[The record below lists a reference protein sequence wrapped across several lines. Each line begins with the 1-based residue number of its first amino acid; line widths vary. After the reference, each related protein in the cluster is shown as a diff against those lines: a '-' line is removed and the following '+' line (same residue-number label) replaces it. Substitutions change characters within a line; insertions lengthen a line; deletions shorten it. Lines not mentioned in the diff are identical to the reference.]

1 MITVRIKGGLGN
13 QLFQYAIGYALAK
26 ESGQEL
32 RFNPSFTSNMTP
44 RGYKLPNLQVQYS
57 DVVEDKDLPQKVRIL
72 KNKYVNKGCRLIKD
86 GEIYKYKNGI
96 YFLEKDESFRPGVLK
111 LRAENMYIDGYFQSE
126 KYFVKYREDLLEQIK
141 PSYASEGEY
150 EKVLGE
156 IKTCNSVAVHVRRG
170 DFKKDNNPYHYVLE
184 DGYYRNALRYV
195 EERVGKPV
203 YFWFSDDIDWV
214 KENFG
219 QQDNFHFISLHTAHA
234 DIDEMM
240 LMKNCHHIITANST
254 FSWWAAWLNEHE
266 DAIRICPGKRYGNK
280 EMIPES
286 WIKVDVE

>member
-44 RGYKLPNLQVQYS
+44 RGYKLSNLQVQYS
-57 DVVEDKDLPQKVRIL
+57 DVLEDKGLAQKVRIL
-72 KNKYVNKGCRLIKD
+72 KNKYVNKACRLIKC

-126 KYFVKYREDLLEQIK
+126 KYFEKYREELLEQIK
-141 PSYASEGEY
+141 PSYAPEGEY
-150 EKVLGE
+150 DEVLSE
-156 IKTCNSVAVHVRRG
+156 IKACNSVAIHVRRG
-170 DFKKDNNPYHYVLE
+170 DFGKDNNPLHYLLE
-184 DGYYRNALRYV
+184 DGYYRNALRLI
-195 EERVGKPV
+195 EESVAKPV

-214 KENFG
+214 KQNFGERENF
-219 QQDNFHFISLHTAHA
+219 NFVSLHTAHA

-240 LMKNCHHIITANST
+240 LMKNCRNIITANST

-266 DAIRICPGKRYGNK
+266 DALRIVPERAYGNK
-280 EMIPES
+280 DMIPER
-286 WIKVDVE
+286 WVKVTE